1 MSNLQN
7 EQCMENAVEEIVE
20 DNITKRDLVGVIEYI
35 QHYLK
40 KNIMS
45 DMVDDFVKVDNMA
58 LLKTI
63 LREVRK
69 IDDKAR
75 SKAEH
80 FCEKNTD
87 FWHGEEP
94 LSYDGYEQEDLSD
107 MDREEPCI

>member
-1 MSNLQN
+1 MSHSGN
-7 EQCMENAVEEIVE
+7 EMLKEDAFEEIVE

-40 KNIMS
+40 KNITS
-45 DMVDDFVKVDNMA
+45 KWVDDFVKVDNMA

-80 FCEKNTD
+80 FCEKNKD
-87 FWHGEEP
+87 FWIKG
-94 LSYDGYEQEDLSD
+94 D
-107 MDREEPCI
+107 

>member
-1 MSNLQN
+1 
-7 EQCMENAVEEIVE
+7 
-20 DNITKRDLVGVIEYI
+20 
-35 QHYLK
+35 
-40 KNIMS
+40 MS
-45 DMVDDFVKVDNMA
+45 DMIDDFVKVDNMA

-87 FWHGEEP
+87 FWIKG
-94 LSYDGYEQEDLSD
+94 D
-107 MDREEPCI
+107 

>member
-7 EQCMENAVEEIVE
+7 EQCMEDTFEEIVE

-80 FCEKNTD
+80 FCEKNKD
-87 FWHGEEP
+87 FWIKG
-94 LSYDGYEQEDLSD
+94 D
-107 MDREEPCI
+107 